1 MSRATK
7 LVRVGIYNEELPIIK
22 IDGPII
28 TWSREII

>member
-1 MSRATK
+1 MFGATK